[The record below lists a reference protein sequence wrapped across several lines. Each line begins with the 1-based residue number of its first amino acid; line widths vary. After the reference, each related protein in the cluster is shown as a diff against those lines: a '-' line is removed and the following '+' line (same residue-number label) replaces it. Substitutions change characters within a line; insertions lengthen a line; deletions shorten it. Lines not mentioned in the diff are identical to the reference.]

1 MTTSPSTV
9 ISPQMAD
16 AASFFIHEPSLG
28 LHTNLYAGRIV
39 ALTDCNASIQKYEM
53 GSVQFLICLYVWVK
67 RDDAVDGLTAPK
79 YTCHLV
85 QQKQFAM
92 AEEMYRGHALPTAT
106 AWKVDADWEDV
117 LDFYSWYQHEFA
129 PDMAKTIATNNK
141 EKFLVPL
148 RNEWNRITTP
158 SIVKGQTYRVV
169 GGRKFPKGKVGKA
182 FWNGQNKYG
191 WSIGLAWS
199 DKKDATGKFTD
210 VGFVS
215 TQNLE
220 YVPTDDDESNLR
232 VLQSNAQN
240 TNANTDWYDN
250 TLSRILYYSPG
261 RQFAIGIKCNENTS
275 GVRTTPHVQISGD
288 GCTIAVDS
296 VFVSSAS
303 KETQTPRRFR

>member
-1 MTTSPSTV
+1 MTTSLSTA

-28 LHTNLYAGRIV
+28 LHTNTYAGRIV
-39 ALTDCNASIQKYEM
+39 ALTDCNSSIQKYEM
-53 GSVQFLICLYVWVK
+53 GSVQFLICLYAWVK
-67 RDDAVDGLTAPK
+67 RDDLVDGLTAPK

-85 QQKQFAM
+85 DQKQFAM

-117 LDFYSWYQHEFA
+117 LDFYSWYEHSFA

-158 SIVKGQTYRVV
+158 SITKGQTYRVV
-169 GGRKFPKGKVGKA
+169 GGRKFPKGKVGKV

-220 YVPTDDDESNLR
+220 YVPNDDDESNLR
-232 VLQSNAQN
+232 VLQSNAEN
-240 TNANTDWYDN
+240 TNRNTVWYDN
-250 TLSRILYYSPG
+250 ALSRILYYSPG
-261 RQFAIGIKCNENTS
+261 RQFAAGVKINENTDC
-275 GVRTTPHVQISGD
+275 VRTTPHVQISKLGH
-288 GCTIAVDS
+288 TILADE
-296 VFVSSAS
+296 FSSAGS
-303 KETQTPRRFR
+303 MPKETY

>member
-16 AASFFIHEPSLG
+16 AASFFIHERSLG

-92 AEEMYRGHALPTAT
+92 AEEMYRGHALPTAS

-117 LDFYSWYQHEFA
+117 LDFYSWYEHSFA
-129 PDMAKTIATNNK
+129 PDMANTIATNNK

-158 SIVKGQTYRVV
+158 SIAKGQTYRVV
-169 GGRKFPKGKVGKA
+169 AGRKFPKGKVGKA
-182 FWNGQNKYG
+182 FWNGQNKFG

-232 VLQSNAQN
+232 VLQSNAEN
-240 TNANTDWYDN
+240 TNRNTDWYDN
-250 TLSRILYYSPG
+250 ALSRILYYSPG
-261 RQFAIGIKCNENTS
+261 RQFAARIKINENTDC
-275 GVRTTPHVQISGD
+275 VRTTPHVQISGD

-296 VFVSSAS
+296 VFVSSFS
-303 KETQTPRRFR
+303 KQI

>member
-1 MTTSPSTV
+1 
-9 ISPQMAD
+9 
-16 AASFFIHEPSLG
+16 
-28 LHTNLYAGRIV
+28 
-39 ALTDCNASIQKYEM
+39 M
-53 GSVQFLICLYVWVK
+53 GSVQFLICLYAWVK

-85 QQKQFAM
+85 DQKQFAM

-117 LDFYSWYQHEFA
+117 LDFYSWYEHSFA
-129 PDMAKTIATNNK
+129 PDMANTIATNNK

-169 GGRKFPKGKVGKA
+169 GGRKFPKGKMGKV
-182 FWNGQNKYG
+182 FWNGQNKFG

-220 YVPTDDDESNLR
+220 YVPNDDDDSNLR
-232 VLQSNAQN
+232 VLQANAQN

-250 TLSRILYYSPG
+250 ALSRILYYSPG
-261 RQFAIGIKCNENTS
+261 RQFTAGVKINENTDC
-275 GVRTTPHVQISGD
+275 VRTSPHVQISKLGY
-288 GCTIAVDS
+288 TILADE
-296 VFVSSAS
+296 FSSAGS
-303 KETQTPRRFR
+303 MPKETY

>member
-1 MTTSPSTV
+1 MTTSLSNA

-16 AASFFIHEPSLG
+16 AASLFIHEPSLG
-28 LHTNLYAGRIV
+28 LHTNAYAGRIV
-39 ALTDCNASIQKYEM
+39 GLTDCNSSIQKYEM
-53 GSVQFLICLYVWVK
+53 GSVQFLTCLYAWVK
-67 RDDAVDGLTAPK
+67 RDDAQDGLTAPK

-85 QQKQFAM
+85 DQKQFAM

-117 LDFYSWYQHEFA
+117 LDFYSWYEHSFA
-129 PDMAKTIATNNK
+129 LDMANAIATNNK

-158 SIVKGQTYRVV
+158 SIIKGQTYRVV
-169 GGRKFPKGKVGKA
+169 GGRKFPKGKMGKV

-220 YVPTDDDESNLR
+220 YVPNDDDESNLR
-232 VLQSNAQN
+232 VLQSNAEN
-240 TNANTDWYDN
+240 TNRNTDWYDN
-250 TLSRILYYSPG
+250 ALSRILYYSPG
-261 RQFAIGIKCNENTS
+261 RQFTAGVKIYQNTDC
-275 GVRTTPHVQISGD
+275 VRTSPHVQISKLGY
-288 GCTIAVDS
+288 TILVDE
-296 VFVSSAS
+296 FSSAGS
-303 KETQTPRRFR
+303 MPKETY

>member
-1 MTTSPSTV
+1 MTTSLSNA

-16 AASFFIHEPSLG
+16 AASLFIHEPSLG
-28 LHTNLYAGRIV
+28 LHTNAYAGRIV
-39 ALTDCNASIQKYEM
+39 GLTDCNSSIQKYEM
-53 GSVQFLICLYVWVK
+53 GSVQFLTCLYAWVK
-67 RDDAVDGLTAPK
+67 RDDAQDGLTAPK

-85 QQKQFAM
+85 DQKQFAM

-117 LDFYSWYQHEFA
+117 LDFYSWYEHSFA
-129 PDMAKTIATNNK
+129 LDMANAIATNNK

-158 SIVKGQTYRVV
+158 SIIKGQTYRVV
-169 GGRKFPKGKVGKA
+169 GGRKFPKGKMGKV

-220 YVPTDDDESNLR
+220 YVPNEDDESNLR

-240 TNANTDWYDN
+240 TNRNTDWYDN
-250 TLSRILYYSPG
+250 ALSRILYYSPG
-261 RQFAIGIKCNENTS
+261 RQFAAGVKINQNTDC
-275 GVRTTPHVQISGD
+275 VRTSPHVQISKLGY
-288 GCTIAVDS
+288 TILVDE
-296 VFVSSAS
+296 FSSAGS
-303 KETQTPRRFR
+303 MPKETY

>member
-28 LHTNLYAGRIV
+28 LHTNTYAGRIV
-39 ALTDCNASIQKYEM
+39 GLTDCNASIQKYEM
-53 GSVQFLICLYVWVK
+53 GSVQFLACLYAWVK
-67 RDDAVDGLTAPK
+67 RDDAQDGLTAPK

-85 QQKQFAM
+85 EQKQFAM
-92 AEEMYRGHALPTAT
+92 AEEMYRGHALPIAT

-117 LDFYSWYQHEFA
+117 LDFYSWYEHSFA
-129 PDMAKTIATNNK
+129 PDMANTIATNNK

-158 SIVKGQTYRVV
+158 SIIKGQTYRVV
-169 GGRKFPKGKVGKA
+169 GGRKFPKGKMGKV
-182 FWNGQNKYG
+182 FWNGQNKFG

-220 YVPTDDDESNLR
+220 YVPNDDDDSNLR
-232 VLQSNAQN
+232 VLQANAQN

-250 TLSRILYYSPG
+250 ALSRILYYSPG
-261 RQFAIGIKCNENTS
+261 RQFTAGVKINENTDC
-275 GVRTTPHVQISGD
+275 VRTTPHVQISKLGH
-288 GCTIAVDS
+288 TILADE
-296 VFVSSAS
+296 FSSAGS
-303 KETQTPRRFR
+303 MPKETY

>member
-16 AASFFIHEPSLG
+16 AASLFIHEPSLG

-39 ALTDCNASIQKYEM
+39 ALTDCNTSIQKYEM
-53 GSVQFLICLYVWVK
+53 GSVQFLTCLYAWVK

-106 AWKVDADWEDV
+106 AYKVDADWEDV
-117 LDFYSWYQHEFA
+117 LDFYSWYENFFA
-129 PDMAKTIATNNK
+129 SDMANTIATNNK

-158 SIVKGQTYRVV
+158 SIAKGQTYRVV

-182 FWNGQNKYG
+182 FWNGQNKFG

-220 YVPTDDDESNLR
+220 YVPNDDDESNLR

-250 TLSRILYYSPG
+250 ALSRILYYSPG
-261 RQFAIGIKCNENTS
+261 RQFAAGIKINENTS
-275 GVRTTPHVQISGD
+275 GVRTTPHVQISRLGH
-288 GCTIAVDS
+288 TILVDE
-296 VFVSSAS
+296 FSSAGS
-303 KETQTPRRFR
+303 MPKETY

>member
-1 MTTSPSTV
+1 MTTSLSNA

-16 AASFFIHEPSLG
+16 AASFFIHEPSAFG
-28 LHTNLYAGRIV
+28 KAGDMYAGRIV
-39 ALTDCNASIQKYEM
+39 GLTDCNSSIQKYEM
-53 GSVQFLICLYVWVK
+53 GSVQFLTCLYAWVK
-67 RDDAVDGLTAPK
+67 RDDAQDGLTAPK

-85 QQKQFAM
+85 HQKQFAM
-92 AEEMYRGHALPTAT
+92 AEEMYRGHALPIAT

-117 LDFYSWYQHEFA
+117 LDFYSWYEHSFA
-129 PDMAKTIATNNK
+129 LDMANAIATNNK

-169 GGRKFPKGKVGKA
+169 GGRKFPKGKVGKV

-220 YVPTDDDESNLR
+220 YVPNDDDESNLR
-232 VLQSNAQN
+232 VLQSNAEN
-240 TNANTDWYDN
+240 TNRNTDWYDN
-250 TLSRILYYSPG
+250 ALSRILYYSPG
-261 RQFAIGIKCNENTS
+261 RQFTAGVKIYQNTDR
-275 GVRTTPHVQISGD
+275 VRTSPHVQISKLGY
-288 GCTIAVDS
+288 TILVDE
-296 VFVSSAS
+296 FSSAGS
-303 KETQTPRRFR
+303 MPKETY

>member
-1 MTTSPSTV
+1 MTTSLSNA

-16 AASFFIHEPSLG
+16 AASLFIHEPSLG
-28 LHTNLYAGRIV
+28 LHTNAYAGRIV
-39 ALTDCNASIQKYEM
+39 GLTDCNSSIQKYEM
-53 GSVQFLICLYVWVK
+53 GSVQFLTCLYAWVK
-67 RDDAVDGLTAPK
+67 RDAADGLTAPK
-79 YTCHLV
+79 YRCHLV
-85 QQKQFAM
+85 DQKQFAM

-117 LDFYSWYQHEFA
+117 LDFYSWYEHSFA
-129 PDMAKTIATNNK
+129 PDMANAIATNNK

-148 RNEWNRITTP
+148 RKEWNRITTP

-169 GGRKFPKGKVGKA
+169 GGRKFPKGKVGKV

-220 YVPTDDDESNLR
+220 YVPNDDDDSNLR
-232 VLQSNAQN
+232 VLQSNAEN
-240 TNANTDWYDN
+240 TNRNTDWYDN
-250 TLSRILYYSPG
+250 ALSRILYYSPG
-261 RQFAIGIKCNENTS
+261 RQFTAGVKIYQNTDR
-275 GVRTTPHVQISGD
+275 VRTSPHVQISKLGY
-288 GCTIAVDS
+288 TILVDE
-296 VFVSSAS
+296 FSSAGS
-303 KETQTPRRFR
+303 MPKETY

>member
-1 MTTSPSTV
+1 MTTSLSNA

-16 AASFFIHEPSLG
+16 AASLFIHEPSLA
-28 LHTNLYAGRIV
+28 LHTNAYAGRIV
-39 ALTDCNASIQKYEM
+39 GLTDCNSSIQKYEM
-53 GSVQFLICLYVWVK
+53 GSVQFLTCLYAWVK
-67 RDDAVDGLTAPK
+67 RDAADGLTAPK
-79 YTCHLV
+79 YRCHLV
-85 QQKQFAM
+85 DQKQFAM

-117 LDFYSWYQHEFA
+117 LDFYSWYEHSFA
-129 PDMAKTIATNNK
+129 PDMANAIATNNK

-148 RNEWNRITTP
+148 RKEWNRITTP

-169 GGRKFPKGKVGKA
+169 GGRKFPKGKVGKV

-220 YVPTDDDESNLR
+220 YVPNDDDDSNLR
-232 VLQSNAQN
+232 VLQSNAEN
-240 TNANTDWYDN
+240 TNRNTDWYDN
-250 TLSRILYYSPG
+250 ALSRILYYSPG
-261 RQFAIGIKCNENTS
+261 RQFTAGVKIYQNTDR
-275 GVRTTPHVQISGD
+275 VRTSPHVQISKLGY
-288 GCTIAVDS
+288 TILVDE
-296 VFVSSAS
+296 FSSAGS
-303 KETQTPRRFR
+303 MPKETY

>member
-1 MTTSPSTV
+1 MTTSLSTA

-28 LHTNLYAGRIV
+28 LHTNTYAGRIV
-39 ALTDCNASIQKYEM
+39 ALTDCNSSIQKYEM
-53 GSVQFLICLYVWVK
+53 GSVQFLICLYAWVK
-67 RDDAVDGLTAPK
+67 RDDLVDGLTAPK

-85 QQKQFAM
+85 DQKQFAM

-117 LDFYSWYQHEFA
+117 LDFYSWYEHSFA

-158 SIVKGQTYRVV
+158 SITKGQTYRVV
-169 GGRKFPKGKVGKA
+169 GGRKFPKGKVGKV

-220 YVPTDDDESNLR
+220 YVPNDDDESNLR
-232 VLQSNAQN
+232 VLQSNAEN
-240 TNANTDWYDN
+240 TNRNTVWYDN
-250 TLSRILYYSPG
+250 ALSRILYYSPG
-261 RQFAIGIKCNENTS
+261 RQFAAGIKINQNTDC
-275 GVRTTPHVQISGD
+275 VRTTPHVQISKLGH
-288 GCTIAVDS
+288 TILVDE
-296 VFVSSAS
+296 FSSAGFMP
-303 KETQTPRRFR
+303 KETY

>member
-1 MTTSPSTV
+1 MTTSLSNA

-16 AASFFIHEPSLG
+16 AASFFIHEPSAFG
-28 LHTNLYAGRIV
+28 KAGDMYAGRIV
-39 ALTDCNASIQKYEM
+39 GLTDCNSSIQKYEM
-53 GSVQFLICLYVWVK
+53 GSVQFLTCLYAWVK
-67 RDDAVDGLTAPK
+67 RDDAQDGLTAPK

-85 QQKQFAM
+85 HQKQFAM
-92 AEEMYRGHALPTAT
+92 AEEMYRGHALPIAT

-117 LDFYSWYQHEFA
+117 LDFYSWYEHSFA
-129 PDMAKTIATNNK
+129 PDMANTIATNNK

-169 GGRKFPKGKVGKA
+169 GGRKFPKGKVGKV

-220 YVPTDDDESNLR
+220 YVPNDDDESNLR
-232 VLQSNAQN
+232 VLQANAQN

-250 TLSRILYYSPG
+250 ALSRILYYSPG
-261 RQFAIGIKCNENTS
+261 RQFTAGVKINENTDC
-275 GVRTTPHVQISGD
+275 VRTTPHVQISKLGH
-288 GCTIAVDS
+288 TILVDE
-296 VFVSSAS
+296 FSSAGS
-303 KETQTPRRFR
+303 MPKETY